1 MLGRYQYVE
10 SMDMSNRIILC
21 VSNAYLEKYYYNPI
35 FEGIPQSI
43 QDELKIMS
51 VLFTQDMGGIF
62 IIAFEEDGT
71 LILET
76 EYEENDYAY
85 DEIGSGLLIGEIK
98 RRKAELLESLNLY
111 YRIFILKESPADVLE
126 ESERV

>member
-1 MLGRYQYVE
+1 ME

-21 VSNAYLEKYYYNPI
+21 VSNAYLEKYYYNSL

-43 QDELKIMS
+43 QEELKIMS

-62 IIAFEEDGT
+62 LIAFEEDGT

-85 DEIGSGLLIGEIK
+85 DEIGSGLLIGEVK

-126 ESERV
+126 ESESV

>member
-1 MLGRYQYVE
+1 
-10 SMDMSNRIILC
+10 
-21 VSNAYLEKYYYNPI
+21 
-35 FEGIPQSI
+35 
-43 QDELKIMS
+43 MS

-62 IIAFEEDGT
+62 LIAFEEDGT

-85 DEIGSGLLIGEIK
+85 DEIGSGLLIGEVK

-126 ESERV
+126 ESESV